1 MNLRTVDLLL
11 WLCIIEPLSKLG
23 HLPSTSCAVSTR
35 ARQSLGLRV
44 VQGVLKGNEGLARVG
59 KGPRRVSTLFGH
71 LEMFSKGASK
81 GRQGLA
87 RVGKGTL
94 GCRPLTLLD

>member
-11 WLCIIEPLSKLG
+11 WLCIIEPLSILG

-44 VQGVLKGNEGLARVG
+44 VQGVSKGIEGLARVG
-59 KGPRRVSTLFGH
+59 KGPRRVSTLFEH
-71 LEMFSKGASK
+71 LEMFCKGASK
-81 GRQGLA
+81 GYQGYE
-87 RVGKGTL
+87 RVLEGS
-94 GCRPLTLLD
+94 